1 MYYLVT
7 VGFETERVDGEGN
20 PRLVKTKFPVE
31 AESVEEVSA
40 IIGKYCSGDTTN
52 YEILAINKLVIE
64 RVIDKKNTPEYY
76 K

>member
-20 PRLVKTKFPVE
+20 PRLIKSKFPVE
-31 AESVEEVSA
+31 SESVEEVST
-40 IIGKYCSGDTTN
+40 IIANYCKGDTIP